1 MSDVAEIDLSTPRGR
16 LAAHLDML
24 FVDHGILRLLWT
36 ARHPVTAEM
45 YRANQPSPFQ
55 LARAKKLGIRTIV
68 NLRGA
73 RPCGS
78 YALEKEACR
87 HLGLKLENFPV
98 NSRDAPRKEI
108 IHGAESLFGRI
119 AYPALMHCKSGADR
133 AGFMSVLYLM
143 LEKNAPVERA
153 LAHLSWRYGHVRQAK
168 TGILDFFFESY
179 QAANRNSPV
188 PFMRWVDE
196 IYDPTELK
204 AHFMSKWWANT
215 LVDRVL
221 KRE

>member
-1 MSDVAEIDLSTPRGR
+1 MSDIAGIDLSTPKGR
-16 LAAHLDML
+16 LAAYLDML
-24 FVDHGILRLLWT
+24 FVDHGILRLFWT
-36 ARHPVTAEM
+36 ARHPVTQDM
-45 YRANQPSPFQ
+45 YRANQPSPFR
-55 LARAKKLGIRTIV
+55 LACAQKRGIRTIV

-78 YALEKEACR
+78 YALEEEACR
-87 HLGLKLENFPV
+87 KLGLKLENFPV

-108 IHGAESLFGRI
+108 IHGAQSLFRKI

-143 LEKNAPVERA
+143 LEKEVPAERA
-153 LAHLSWRYGHVRQAK
+153 LAHLSWRYGHIRQAK

-179 QAANRNSPV
+179 QAANRAAPV
-188 PFMRWVDE
+188 PFVRWVDE
-196 IYDPTELK
+196 IYDPVALK

-221 KRE
+221 RRE